1 MKSLDHHPADS
12 PRLSSRLCRELCILL
27 LCRRADPRIDSR
39 DARCLSGERPQLRTL
54 PRHRPPEAEMIERG
68 WEKKLEPLT
77 VRVATAVRITG
88 LSRSR
93 IYELIQSGDLETV
106 KVGRATLIQ
115 YQSLKVL
122 TQNRSEEHTSELQ
135 SLMRI

>member
-1 MKSLDHHPADS
+1 
-12 PRLSSRLCRELCILL
+12 
-27 LCRRADPRIDSR
+27 
-39 DARCLSGERPQLRTL
+39 
-54 PRHRPPEAEMIERG
+54 MIERG

-93 IYELIQSGDLETV
+93 IYELIQSGDLEAV

-115 YQSLKVL
+115 YHSLKVL
-122 TQNRSEEHTSELQ
+122 TQNRMEACGTLAD
-135 SLMRI
+135 

>member
-1 MKSLDHHPADS
+1 
-12 PRLSSRLCRELCILL
+12 
-27 LCRRADPRIDSR
+27 
-39 DARCLSGERPQLRTL
+39 
-54 PRHRPPEAEMIERG
+54 MIERG

-93 IYELIQSGDLETV
+93 IYELIQSGDLEIV

-122 TQNRSEEHTSELQ
+122 TQNSQEPF
-135 SLMRI
+135 